1 MTMSKKQA
9 KAKSAK
15 KTTKKPTHAVAKP
28 QAGWIEEFN
37 RLSEPFRLIP
47 WDPFRGFEWP
57 VEIELPTRVPY
68 VDVIDAGNEYVVKAE
83 VPGLKKETLKIDV
96 GPNEL
101 SLSAESD
108 VEKEEVGK
116 TYLHRERAFSTFRR
130 NIGFADSVD
139 AEKVSAKMSEGI
151 LAITLPKLEPRA
163 EKKTKTLTL

>member
-1 MTMSKKQA
+1 VKETSQGEIHQEDNEE
-9 KAKSAK
+9 
-15 KTTKKPTHAVAKP
+15 THSCHCKEEDCACRKEP

-37 RLSEPFRLIP
+37 RLSEPFRFIP

-68 VDVIDAGNEYVVKAE
+68 VDVIDSGSEYVVKAE

-108 VEKEEVGK
+108 VEKEEKGK
-116 TYLHRERAFSTFRR
+116 TYLHRERAFSTF
-130 NIGFADSVD
+130 
-139 AEKVSAKMSEGI
+139 
-151 LAITLPKLEPRA
+151 
-163 EKKTKTLTL
+163 

>member
-15 KTTKKPTHAVAKP
+15 KTTKKPTHAITKKKTALAVKEP

-68 VDVIDAGNEYVVKAE
+68 VDVIDYVNEYLVEAE
-83 VPGLKKETLKIDV
+83 VPGVMKETLIIAV

-101 SLSAESD
+101 SLSAECV
-108 VEKEEVGK
+108 VEKDDVGQK
-116 TYLHRERAFSTFRR
+116 
-130 NIGFADSVD
+130 
-139 AEKVSAKMSEGI
+139 
-151 LAITLPKLEPRA
+151 
-163 EKKTKTLTL
+163 

>member
-9 KAKSAK
+9 KAKSTK
-15 KTTKKPTHAVAKP
+15 KTTKKPTHAIAKKKTALAVKEP

-37 RLSEPFRLIP
+37 RLSEPFRFIP

-68 VDVIDAGNEYVVKAE
+68 VDVIDSVNEYLVKAE

-116 TYLHRERAFSTFRR
+116 AYLHRERDFSTF
-130 NIGFADSVD
+130 GSDLDYAAADAATV
-139 AEKVSAKMSEGI
+139 G
-151 LAITLPKLEPRA
+151 
-163 EKKTKTLTL
+163 

>member
-15 KTTKKPTHAVAKP
+15 KTTKKPTHAIAK
-28 QAGWIEEFN
+28 
-37 RLSEPFRLIP
+37 
-47 WDPFRGFEWP
+47 
-57 VEIELPTRVPY
+57 
-68 VDVIDAGNEYVVKAE
+68 
-83 VPGLKKETLKIDV
+83 KKTLKIDV

-130 NIGFADSVD
+130 NIGFAESVD

-163 EKKTKTLTL
+163 EKKTRTLTL